1 LRFEDESLCG
11 QKALGL
17 DKKLNL
23 DRTMQL
29 EPRDARVKKAPWA
42 DELPPPRPVLGA
54 VTNGSNESN
63 SRDLYDVED
72 GKLIIWFDGSANPN
86 PGLGGVG
93 IVVITEGEIIHEE
106 SILLNP
112 GGQPVLLTNNQA
124 EMYGLERALTLAV
137 FLEPKYRGKTIEI
150 RTDSLLVANTY
161 NGIFR
166 PRKLKAEFERCLAV
180 KANGVTVVHIPEVD
194 NRHCGRV
201 DYLAGSATGTY
212 TS

>member
-1 LRFEDESLCG
+1 MRFETESLYYA
-11 QKALGL
+11 KAPSLPN
-17 DKKLNL
+17 KPNL
-23 DRTMQL
+23 DPAMQL
-29 EPRDARVKKAPWA
+29 EPRDASVKKAPWA

-54 VTNGSNESN
+54 ATTGNNES
-63 SRDLYDVED
+63 SSPDDYDVED

-106 SILLNP
+106 SLLLNP
-112 GGQPVLLTNNQA
+112 GGRPTLLTNNQA
-124 EMYGLERALTLAV
+124 EMYGLERALNLSV
-137 FLEPKYRGKTIEI
+137 FLAPKHRGKTIEI

-180 KANGVTVVHIPEVD
+180 KASDVTVVHIPEVD
-194 NRHCGRV
+194 DRHCGRV
-201 DYLAGSATGTY
+201 DYLAGLATGTY
-212 TS
+212 TR